1 MIHRPRLAFL
11 SLLLFISGL
20 VFVFVPHYGVLAQNN
35 NNDEDTEIIK
45 VRRDG
50 REFQSRVLKEVLDP
64 KEGRPAR
71 AGSLLVRFRS
81 GTSESEQD
89 QVNRGVGA
97 LKVERLYL
105 GKTYRVRVRESDV
118 VKALSAYR
126 NNSFVE
132 YVVPDHIMR
141 ALLTP
146 NDPRFGEQ
154 WGMAKINAPAA
165 WDITTSS
172 PGARVAILDC
182 GVYDSASSYISSD
195 GNVGHPDVRDKV
207 VSRIN
212 FTTAPDADDFCNHG
226 THVAGIAAAS
236 TNNGIGVTGVGY
248 DASIVNVKVLG
259 DNGSGSFSWIINGIL
274 WAAGCDTDPCGA
286 RRAEIINMSLGAT
299 ASCDPLVQSAIDKAW
314 VQGLVIVAAA
324 GNSGASGAITPANC
338 NNVIGVA
345 ATDAND
351 NKASFSN
358 FGSGVDVAAPGVN
371 ILSTDYVGGY
381 ASFNGTSMASP
392 HVAGQAALIWT
403 TANNTGNNAIVTRI
417 FQTANASSLAGS
429 TFGRI
434 DVYNSVASSSPT
446 PTPTP
451 TPNPTPTPTPSSTPI
466 SCSAPTITSHSD
478 TNPNKGGIVSFSWNP
493 VTGASNYRVQRQNSG
508 GSWST
513 RTTTSS
519 INFNGGDSSNDPNWR
534 VFVYSGS
541 CKPIPGPATI
551 FDP

>member
-1 MIHRPRLAFL
+1 MRRILGILF
-11 SLLLFISGL
+11 SLVL
-20 VFVFVPHYGVLAQNN
+20 VFVFVTRNGSLAQTTS
-35 NNDEDTEIIK
+35 NDEDTKVVKIK
-45 VRRDG
+45 RDG
-50 REFQSRVLKEVLDP
+50 SEFQTKILREVLDS

-71 AGSLLVRFRS
+71 AGSLLVKFRPNVS
-81 GTSESEQD
+81 QSQED
-89 QVNRGVGA
+89 QVNLNIGA

-105 GKTYRVRVRESDV
+105 SNTRRVRVRDNELE
-118 VKALSAYR
+118 KALLAYH
-126 NNSFVE
+126 NNPLVE
-132 YVVPDHIMR
+132 YAVSDGIMR
-141 ALLTP
+141 AVLTP
-146 NDPRFGEQ
+146 NDPLFGEQ
-154 WGMAKINAPAA
+154 WGMVKINAPAG

-182 GVYDSASSYISSD
+182 GVYDSASTYISPD
-195 GNVGHPDVRDKV
+195 GSAGHPDVRDKV

-212 FTTAPDADDFCNHG
+212 FTTASDADDFCNHG

-236 TNNGIGVTGVGY
+236 TNNGIGVAGVGY
-248 DASIVNVKVLG
+248 DTSIVNVKVLG

-274 WAAGCDTDPCGA
+274 WAAGCDTNPCGT

-299 ASCDPLVQSAIDKAW
+299 APCDPLVQSAIDKAW
-314 VQGLVIVAAA
+314 AQGLVIVAAA
-324 GNSGASGAITPANC
+324 GNSRASGAITPANC
-338 NNVIGVA
+338 NNVIGVSA
-345 ATDAND
+345 SDSND

-358 FGSGVDVAAPGVN
+358 FGSGVDVAAPGVG
-371 ILSTDYVGGY
+371 ILSTNYVGGY
-381 ASFNGTSMASP
+381 SSFNGTSMASP

-403 TANNTGNNAIVTRI
+403 TANNTGNNAIVNRI

-434 DVYNSVASSSPT
+434 DVYSSVASSSPT

-451 TPNPTPTPTPSSTPI
+451 SPTPTPTPTPI
-466 SCSAPTITSHSD
+466 SCAAPTITSHSD
-478 TNPNKGGIVSFSWNP
+478 TRPTGGGTVSFAWSP
-493 VTGASNYRVQRQNSG
+493 VVGASNYRVQRQNSS

-519 INFNGGDSSNDPNWR
+519 TNFTGGDSSNDPNWR

-541 CKPIPGPATI
+541 CSPIPGPATV